1 MSKPRI
7 QWDVLFVYLLVLC
20 ISAAWAVLLFSL
32 ASCSK
37 ELSNE
42 GGTLPQRFPACVYL
56 KVLKVPTDFNGHYA
70 YNADLYYQDDTTR
83 EIQQGNIQPRDTAR
97 ALSLDHSVICNYRIE
112 FNKDSATY
120 FKFTDSIPPA
130 PPVKCMYF
138 KLIRTG
144 SPCIYSA
151 DLYELT
157 DTVTG
162 AKRYG
167 TRDTDSTYWKGLNR
181 QTVCN
186 YFIEN
191 KTSTILPR

>member
-1 MSKPRI
+1 MNKPRI
-7 QWDVLFVYLLVLC
+7 QWDVLIVYVFVLA
-20 ISAAWAVLLFSL
+20 ISAIWAMFLFSL

-37 ELSNE
+37 EYSNE
-42 GGTLPQRFPACVYL
+42 GGAPPQHFPACVYL
-56 KVLKVPTDFNGHYA
+56 KVLKVPIDFNGHYV
-70 YNADLYYQDDTTR
+70 YNADLYYQDDTAR

-97 ALSLDHSVICNYRIE
+97 ALSLDHSVVCNYRIE

-130 PPVKCMYF
+130 PPVKCMYV
-138 KLIRTG
+138 KLVRTAT
-144 SPCIYSA
+144 PIYSV
-151 DLYELT
+151 DLYDLA

-167 TRDTDSTYWKGLNR
+167 TRDVDSNFWKGFNR
-181 QTVCN
+181 LTVCN

-191 KTSTILPR
+191 KTNTILPR